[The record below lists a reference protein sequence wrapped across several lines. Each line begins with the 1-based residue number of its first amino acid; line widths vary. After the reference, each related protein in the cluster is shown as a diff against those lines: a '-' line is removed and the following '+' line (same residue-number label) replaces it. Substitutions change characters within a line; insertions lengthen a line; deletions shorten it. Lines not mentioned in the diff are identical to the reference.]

1 MTGPLFAD
9 RPGTEVEVVVRA
21 SVEMLWPLI
30 SDIRLPA
37 RFSAEFQDAEWLD
50 DERAVGARFTGHNR
64 NDVMGGWTTT
74 CTVVVCREPL
84 AFGWVVGDPDHPGA
98 TWSFEAQARSGTA
111 LLRQRVRLGPGPSGL
126 TVAIAARPDREQQMV
141 AWRLADL
148 RTNML
153 ATVHGIKE
161 LAEADLAG

>member
-9 RPGTEVEVVVRA
+9 RPGTDVEVVVRA
-21 SVEMLWPLI
+21 TVAVLWPLI

-37 RFSAEFQDAEWLD
+37 RFSAEFRDADWLD
-50 DERAVGARFTGHNR
+50 DARAAGARFRGHNE
-64 NDVMGGWTTT
+64 NDVMGRWTTT
-74 CTVVVCREPL
+74 CTVVECREPL

-98 TWSFEAQARSGTA
+98 TWTFEAQPRSGSA

-126 TVAIAARPDREQQMV
+126 TVAIADRPDRERTMV

-153 ATVHGIKE
+153 ATVRGIKE
-161 LAEADLAG
+161 LAEADDTG